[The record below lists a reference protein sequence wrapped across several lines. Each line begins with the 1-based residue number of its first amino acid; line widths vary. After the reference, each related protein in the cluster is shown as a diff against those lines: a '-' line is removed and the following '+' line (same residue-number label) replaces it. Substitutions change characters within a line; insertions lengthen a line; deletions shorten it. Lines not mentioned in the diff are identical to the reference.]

1 MNSKSIR
8 YRDTYAAPGSQLF
21 EALEA
26 GQTIKAVDIYLSCEY
41 QRISL
46 ERGVSIGEA
55 TIIYDR
61 ERRTLDDARAK
72 R

>member
-26 GQTIKAVDIYLSCEY
+26 GQTRKANAIYLSCEY
-41 QRISL
+41 QRIAL
-46 ERGVSIGEA
+46 ERGVSIDEA
-55 TIIYDR
+55 SFIY
-61 ERRTLDDARAK
+61 TCGCL
-72 R
+72 